1 MVKTLLDAT
10 RAGRVAAGRRSAPA
24 ALRRLRNQVLRLGW
38 GVADQAV
45 SSVTNVAMVLY
56 VAHSVGAA
64 QFGAFSLAYVTYS
77 FVLNASR
84 GLTSDP
90 LMVRFSGADLPTWRR
105 AVANCSGTA
114 AAVGLVAGAVCACG
128 SRAARQ
134 HGQVRL
140 PRARADAAGAH
151 AAGQLAFFVLRNRT
165 RRPGIPQRPG
175 LGSGA
180 PPGIDIAAGRSC
192 PKRILVRF
200 CMGRGGGRGCRRG
213 TAAGPSH
220 AEAFRLP
227 GMALTSS

>member
-1 MVKTLLDAT
+1 M
-10 RAGRVAAGRRSAPA
+10 
-24 ALRRLRNQVLRLGW
+24 LRLGW

-114 AAVGLVAGAVCACG
+114 AAVGLVAGACVLAV
-128 SRAARQ
+128 AALLSGTVRFAFLGLGLTLPVLMLQ
-134 HGQVRL
+134 DSWRFSFFAIGRGGQ
-140 PRARADAAGAH
+140 
-151 AAGQLAFFVLRNRT
+151 AFLNDLV
-165 RRPGIPQRPG
+165 

-180 PPGIDIAAGRSC
+180 PPGIDIAAGGSC

-213 TAAGPSH
+213 TAAGPGR
-220 AEAFRLP
+220 AEDFWLT
-227 GMALTSS
+227 GMVVASS